1 MKNILCFG
9 DSNTYGLIPDGSG
22 RYDFTVRYP
31 GVLQAILGDHYHII
45 EEGCPGR
52 TTIFEDTLRPYTQG
66 LDYITACIK
75 SHTPLEYILIM
86 LGTND
91 CKSVFGAGSREIAGG
106 ISTIVERIQNSI
118 APSPNI
124 LIISPIHL
132 GDDIGKPGYDPE
144 FDEVSIKTSKDLAA
158 EYSKISYKTGC
169 SFMDASTVARASSID
184 QEHLDEAGHISIAK
198 EAARL
203 IMSEAAITQQ

>member
-31 GVLQAILGDHYHII
+31 GMLQSILGEDYHVI

-52 TTIFEDTLRPYTQG
+52 TTVFEDSLRPYTKG
-66 LDYITACIK
+66 LDYITACLK
-75 SHTPLEYILIM
+75 SHTPLDYVLVM

-91 CKSVFGAGSREIAGG
+91 CKSAFSANSRKIAEG
-106 ISTIVERIQNSI
+106 ISSIVERIQNNI
-118 APSPNI
+118 IPAPQI

-132 GDDIGKPGYDPE
+132 GDDIVKPGYDPE
-144 FDEVSIKTSKDLAA
+144 FDEVSVTVSKGLAE
-158 EYSKISYKTGC
+158 EYRMISHKTGC
-169 SFMDASTVARASSID
+169 LFLDASTVAQVSSID
-184 QEHLDEAGHISIAK
+184 QEHLDEAGHYSVAK
-198 EAARL
+198 AAAKIVNQAL
-203 IMSEAAITQQ
+203 K